1 MHLGSVTV
9 TENLKRGKGM
19 GRGKGRRGMKERKEK
34 GELGARFSLQI
45 YTIGRYETPSLHTA
59 IEVGSQV
66 SNCCWQN
73 LS

>member
-1 MHLGSVTV
+1 
-9 TENLKRGKGM
+9 M